1 MATYE
6 EIKDGHQQNTY
17 GNELNNETG
26 SEIVNKT
33 KSLPVFDFS
42 DFEEEGFEKTEDLD
56 RALFIFKDGSLYSG
70 FSEGG
75 NVRDVDHGSIEY
87 FIKDSKIDRYHPD
100 FWSIVM
106 QEVVQVVPESNSI
119 LMLENHEYSE
129 EQQIKIKEY
138 ENMDYELHE
147 LESTIVNPAVS
158 KEKDVE
164 YTIDD
169 IKSESYK
176 ILFKEI
182 QKKYP
187 SVAVLNINGNEL
199 MLDFFGK
206 TNYSYN
212 PDDGLVSES
221 SIISSF
227 GRGTVNRT
235 SVIEEIYQSMEESG
249 HMFQRAMNLGIELDE
264 AFNFDELKQLFQKST
279 TEKELYLN
287 ISSIRSEV
295 ELEWSFSEVKT
306 SKEIDSYKKENQQKL
321 NEELRNGAI
330 YFVNGEGTEYQVD
343 PKRKLI
349 GETKSNE
356 DTKVVKVD
364 NIFEFLKDKGAVAC
378 SAEAMEETKK
388 NQIKSHQSERTNSQ
402 EKNQQ
407 QVVAAKRTNEGR
419 SF

>member
-1 MATYE
+1 MSTNEERKDKHQQNAYGNRVFEEALSVYKKYLLKETSTYE
-6 EIKDGHQQNTY
+6 EKAA
-17 GNELNNETG
+17 L
-26 SEIVNKT
+26 VK
-33 KSLPVFDFS
+33 FDEQSS
-42 DFEEEGFEKTEDLD
+42 DYDLLSM
-56 RALFIFKDGSLYSG
+56 R
-70 FSEGG
+70 
-75 NVRDVDHGSIEY
+75 
-87 FIKDSKIDRYHPD
+87 IDA
-100 FWSIVM
+100 M
-106 QEVVQVVPESNSI
+106 NQVQKESNDDLSWEI
-119 LMLENHEYSE
+119 DQLESARELLIEVEQSE
-129 EQQIKIKEY
+129 FIDEEALEKIKTVLEISY
-138 ENMDYELHE
+138 LAEEDYFQ
-147 LESTIVNPAVS
+147 NPLVT
-158 KEKDVE
+158 EKQDME
-164 YTIDD
+164 YTIAD

-221 SIISSF
+221 SVISSF

-249 HMFQRAMNLGIELDE
+249 HIFQRAMNLGIELDE

-279 TEKELYLN
+279 TEKELYSN

-306 SKEIDSYKKENQQKL
+306 SKEIDSYRKENQQKL
-321 NEELRNGAI
+321 NEELKKGAI
-330 YFVNGEGTEYQVD
+330 YFVNGDGTEYQVD
-343 PKRKLI
+343 SKRKLI

-364 NIFEFLKDKGAVAC
+364 NIFEFMKDKGAVAC

-388 NQIKSHQSERTNSQ
+388 NQIKLHQSERTNNQ

>member
-1 MATYE
+1 MSTNEERKDKYQQNAYGNRVFEEALSVYKKYLLKETSTYE
-6 EIKDGHQQNTY
+6 EKAALVKFDEQSSDYDLLSMRIDAMNQVQQES
-17 GNELNNETG
+17 NEDLSWEIDQLESARELLIEVG
-26 SEIVNKT
+26 QSEFI
-33 KSLPVFDFS
+33 
-42 DFEEEGFEKTEDLD
+42 EEEALETIKTVLEISYLAEEDYFQNPLVTEKQD
-56 RALFIFKDGSLYSG
+56 
-70 FSEGG
+70 
-75 NVRDVDHGSIEY
+75 
-87 FIKDSKIDRYHPD
+87 
-100 FWSIVM
+100 M
-106 QEVVQVVPESNSI
+106 
-119 LMLENHEYSE
+119 
-129 EQQIKIKEY
+129 
-138 ENMDYELHE
+138 
-147 LESTIVNPAVS
+147 
-158 KEKDVE
+158 E
-164 YTIDD
+164 YTIAD

-199 MLDFFGK
+199 MLDFLGK

-221 SIISSF
+221 SVISSF
-227 GRGTVNRT
+227 GRATVNRT

-249 HMFQRAMNLGIELDE
+249 RMFQRAMNLGIELDE

-279 TEKELYLN
+279 TEKELYSN

-306 SKEIDSYKKENQQKL
+306 SEEIDSYKKENQEKL

-364 NIFEFLKDKGAVAC
+364 NIFEFMKSKGAVAC